1 MERDLQQ
8 ELNDLRKSY
17 NSLKAH
23 FDSYVLEHDQVV
35 KELKESEQRFELLFD
50 KAPLGY
56 QSLDF
61 DGNFIEVNQRWS
73 DTLGYPREEV
83 IGKWFGDF
91 LSPAYREGFRKRFP
105 LFKERGLI
113 HSEFEMVHKNGDL
126 LFIAFDGRIGKNQDG
141 SFKQTHCIL
150 QDITQSKIAEKALRE
165 SEETYRMLFDSI
177 DDAVFISESTGDG
190 RSNRFVKVNKIACL
204 RLGYTEEELLTKS
217 SADIN
222 SERMQ
227 SMVASLMQDLLKRKH
242 TVFETEHVTKYG
254 RTIPVEISTNTE
266 QKNGKFIFH
275 SIARDI
281 SERKK
286 AEMELIKSKEL
297 AEQSN
302 RLKTAFLANMSHEI
316 RTPMNGILGFAGLL
330 KEQNLTGEDQQSYIN
345 LIEKS
350 GARMLNLIND
360 LIDLSKVESGMMEIS
375 FTYTNL
381 NDKLDFLYNFFKSEA
396 AQKGLDFYLE
406 SKISPK
412 EAIVSTDQDKL
423 FSILANLIKNAL
435 KFTTRGSI
443 RFGGELKGENFE
455 FFVRD
460 TGIGIQ
466 EEKQKIIF
474 DSFMQADSSL
484 SRGFEGAGLG
494 LSISKAYV
502 EMLGGEI
509 WLESE
514 VGVGSSFYF
523 TLPLVKKTM
532 TETAIT
538 EQLLS
543 NIDRENPGK
552 TILIAEDDEDSMIYL
567 SILVRN
573 MEYKL
578 LQARSGTQAV
588 EICHNNPDIDLILMD
603 IKMPFM
609 DGVSATKLI
618 REFCPNLVVIAQT
631 AYALEIEK
639 EKYGGIFDAYLTKPV
654 NANELR
660 QIINQYLV
668 AGS

>member
-8 ELNDLRKSY
+8 ELNDLQESY

-23 FDSYVLEHDQVV
+23 FDGYILEHDLVV
-35 KELKESEQRFELLFD
+35 KELKER
-50 KAPLGY
+50 
-56 QSLDF
+56 
-61 DGNFIEVNQRWS
+61 
-73 DTLGYPREEV
+73 
-83 IGKWFGDF
+83 
-91 LSPAYREGFRKRFP
+91 
-105 LFKERGLI
+105 
-113 HSEFEMVHKNGDL
+113 
-126 LFIAFDGRIGKNQDG
+126 
-141 SFKQTHCIL
+141 
-150 QDITQSKIAEKALRE
+150 
-165 SEETYRMLFDSI
+165 EETYRMLFDSI
-177 DDAVFISESTGDG
+177 DDAVFISESMEDG
-190 RSNRFVKVNKIACL
+190 KSNRFVKVNKIACQ
-204 RLGYTEEELLTKS
+204 RLGYSEEELLTKS

-242 TVFETEHVTKYG
+242 TVFETEHVTKDG

-330 KEQNLTGEDQQSYIN
+330 KEQDLTGEDKQSYIN

-360 LIDLSKVESGMMEIS
+360 LIDISKVESGMMELSI
-375 FTYTNL
+375 TYTNL
-381 NDKLDFLYNFFKSEA
+381 NDKLDFLYHFFKTEA
-396 AQKGLDFYLE
+396 AQKGLEIVLE
-406 SKISPK
+406 KKIDSE

-423 FSILANLIKNAL
+423 FSILSNLVKNAI
-435 KFTTRGSI
+435 KFTKKGSI
-443 RFGGELKGENFE
+443 KFGGELKGENFE
-455 FFVRD
+455 FFIRD
-460 TGIGIQ
+460 TGIGI
-466 EEKQKIIF
+466 EKEKQNIIF
-474 DSFMQADSSL
+474 DRFMQADSSL

-514 VGVGSSFYF
+514 VDVGSCFYF
-523 TLPLVKKTM
+523 TLPRVKKPVI
-532 TETAIT
+532 ETAIIEPIT
-538 EQLLS
+538 PKVELK
-543 NIDRENPGK
+543 NPKK
-552 TILIAEDDEDSMIYL
+552 TVLIAEDDEDSMIYL
-567 SILVRN
+567 TILIRN
-573 MEYKL
+573 MDFKF
-578 LQARSGTQAV
+578 LQATSGTQAV
-588 EICHNNPDIDLILMD
+588 EICRNNPDIDLILMD

-609 DGVSATKLI
+609 DGVTATKLI
-618 REFCPNLVVIAQT
+618 REFRPDQIVVAQT

-639 EKYGGIFDAYLTKPV
+639 EKYGEIFNAYLTKPV

-660 QIINQYLV
+660 HVVNKYLV
-668 AGS
+668 ANS